1 MSAHHWIVTK
11 MTDKQGEVTIFEKVD
26 FVPSPGS
33 SRILAEEIEGK
44 SKTSAFNILEKMY
57 ETVATHEQSARIF
70 CRGPVALEIETVTVE
85 TEEMFV
91 EEEIRS

>member
-11 MTDKQGEVTIFEKVD
+11 MTDKQGEVTIYEKVD

-44 SKTSAFNILEKMY
+44 SKTSAFNILEKLY
-57 ETVATHEQSARIF
+57 ETVATHERSNRIY
-70 CRGPVALEIETVTVE
+70 CRGKIVIETVEVE
-85 TEEMFV
+85 TEEEFV
-91 EEEIRS
+91 EEALR